1 MHLKLEKNVTIW
13 WKTNLKI
20 IIITYSFWKFA
31 CLHVKSKTIHP
42 KTAHGTRI
50 TAREEV
56 DMTRAPLMI
65 PKTTPISLQEA
76 NCINNQH
83 DRALWKSRLG
93 KYIWHG
99 WRLGKK
105 RFHPCLLLSPSLLV
119 CSDQL
124 PICKCLCIYAI
135 RLFFSLLYGNRTP
148 VYVWRA
154 VRATI

>member
-1 MHLKLEKNVTIW
+1 M
-13 WKTNLKI
+13 
-20 IIITYSFWKFA
+20 IITYSFWKFA

-42 KTAHGTRI
+42 KTAQGTRI

-105 RFHPCLLLSPSLLV
+105 RFPPVS
-119 CSDQL
+119 
-124 PICKCLCIYAI
+124 
-135 RLFFSLLYGNRTP
+135 FSLLPFSCAQTNYLSVNVCVYMQSDSFSPCCMEIERRCTYG
-148 VYVWRA
+148 VQYGQQFKG
-154 VRATI
+154 IF